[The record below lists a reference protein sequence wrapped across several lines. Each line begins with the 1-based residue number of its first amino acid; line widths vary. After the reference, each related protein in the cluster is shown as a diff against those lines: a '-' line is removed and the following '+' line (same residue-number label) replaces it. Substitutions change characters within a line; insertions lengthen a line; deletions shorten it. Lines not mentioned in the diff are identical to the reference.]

1 MVEFVSFKSSKLGKE
16 FIIDKIVSSVF
27 VSMTENQG
35 VAQMHSVGK
44 EIRNRKKSLNLM
56 SSVIRNIFAKVNE
69 RFLKVRGLTRLTTE
83 VI

>member
-35 VAQMHSVGK
+35 VA
-44 EIRNRKKSLNLM
+44 
-56 SSVIRNIFAKVNE
+56 
-69 RFLKVRGLTRLTTE
+69 
-83 VI
+83 

>member
-1 MVEFVSFKSSKLGKE
+1 MVEFISFKSSKLGKE
-16 FIIDKIVSSVF
+16 FIIDKVVSSVF

-44 EIRNRKKSLNLM
+44 EIRNRKNALNLM

-69 RFLKVRGLTRLTTE
+69 RFLKVGGLTRLTTE
-83 VI
+83 II